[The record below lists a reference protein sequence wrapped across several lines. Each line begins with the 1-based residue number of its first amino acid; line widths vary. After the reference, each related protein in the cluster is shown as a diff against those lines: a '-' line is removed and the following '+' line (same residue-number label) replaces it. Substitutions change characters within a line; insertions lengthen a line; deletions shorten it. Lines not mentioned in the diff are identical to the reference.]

1 MNYLTKQMKEST
13 SIPSDLLSPWT
24 TAGELHHAETVVA
37 KGNRTVGF
45 LQRNIRGCT
54 TKVRSATYVSV
65 VCPTL
70 EYTSTVWDPYKQK
83 DTQLL

>member
-1 MNYLTKQMKEST
+1 M
-13 SIPSDLLSPWT
+13 
-24 TAGELHHAETVVA
+24 
-37 KGNRTVGF
+37 GF